1 MTDTVVLG
9 IDHIVKTE
17 GVCSGD
23 PRIAGTRLTV
33 HSIIGQLQSGATID
47 DLLDGYAHIPLTRAQ
62 IHAALAYYYDH
73 QQEIDDLLAAEDAAF
88 QEAIREAEEV
98 RAALSTGERFIT
110 AADAAKRLDLS
121 PGSQQVAHLCREG
134 KLDCKKVANRWFV
147 TLASVDAYAASNRN
161 PGPKPEE

>member
-1 MTDTVVLG
+1 MADTVVLT
-9 IDHIVKTE
+9 IKHIVKTE
-17 GVCSGD
+17 GRCSGN
-23 PRIAGTRLTV
+23 PRIDGTRLTV
-33 HSIIGQLQSGATID
+33 HWIVGQLQGGATID
-47 DLLDGYAHIPLTRAQ
+47 DLLEGYAHIPLTRAQ

-73 QQEIDDLLAAEDAAF
+73 QAEIKDLMAAEDAAF
-88 QEAIREAEEV
+88 EEIKRENAEI

-134 KLDCKKVANRWFV
+134 KLDCRKVANRWFV

-161 PGPKPEE
+161 PGPKPE